1 MGITLLAAGTSIP
14 DAYASVH
21 VARAGQADMAVSNS
35 IGSNVFDILIGL
47 ALPWFLETAIVR
59 PGSYSVVKSMGL
71 TYAVLLLFLTLAA
84 AVGLLHL
91 NKWILNPKLG
101 YAFLLVYAAFVVF
114 ASALEFNLLGNVS
127 PPTCP
132 VPDA

>member
-21 VARAGQADMAVSNS
+21 VARAGQSDMAVSNS

-59 PGSYSVVKSMGL
+59 PGSHSTVKSRGL
-71 TYAVLLLFLTLAA
+71 LFAVLLLFLTLFA

-91 NKWILNPKLG
+91 NKWILNPKIGILFLIT
-101 YAFLLVYAAFVVF
+101 YALFVVF
-114 ASALEFNLLGNVS
+114 ASALEFNLLGNFN

-132 VPDA
+132 VLDA